1 MPRRGTG
8 PSSGARGTGGAGDL
22 LHTLGDLTGRILEGI
37 KLQQARVELAAAL
50 QRQVLAAELPVLD
63 GLRAAGRY
71 APARAGLDIG
81 GDWYDGFPM
90 PDGSVGFVI
99 GDVQGHDVEAAA
111 LMGQVRICLRAVA
124 TATTDP
130 AEVLG
135 RTNDLLVSMNSGL
148 FVTCSFLRFDPV
160 TSELAD
166 ARAGHVPAVWATAD
180 GRVDVLLN
188 EGGLPLGIQAGERY
202 PSTRRLL
209 TDVGAFVLLTD
220 GVVEGPGY
228 PLDEGLAQVAELAV
242 GACRSDPDELAA
254 RVIKVADLTGH
265 SDDAAV
271 LVLRYGGLQQQ
282 RQGDQQQR
290 QGDQRQRQGDQRQQ
304 QRQGEG

>member
-1 MPRRGTG
+1 MPRRRTAS
-8 PSSGARGTGGAGDL
+8 SSGSRGNGGTGDL
-22 LHTLGDLTGRILEGI
+22 LHTLGDLTGRILERI
-37 KLQQARVELAAAL
+37 KFQQARVELAAAL
-50 QRQVLAAELPVLD
+50 QRQVLDAELPVSA
-63 GLRAAGRY
+63 GLRVAGRY

-81 GDWYDGFPM
+81 GDWYDGFLM

-111 LMGQVRICLRAVA
+111 LMGQVRTCLRAVA

-130 AEVLG
+130 AEALG
-135 RTNDLLVSMNSGL
+135 RTNDLLVAMDSGL
-148 FVTCSFLRFDPV
+148 FVTCSFLRFDPD
-160 TSELAD
+160 TSELAE

-180 GRVDVLLN
+180 GRCDIVLDD
-188 EGGLPLGIQAGERY
+188 GGLPLGIQAGESY

-209 TDVGAFVLLTD
+209 TGVGAFVLLTD

-228 PLDEGLAQVAELAV
+228 PIEEGLAQVAELAV
-242 GACRSDPDELAA
+242 GSCCADPDELAA

-265 SDDAAV
+265 NDDAAV

-282 RQGDQQQR
+282 RQG
-290 QGDQRQRQGDQRQQ
+290 
-304 QRQGEG
+304 EG

>member
-1 MPRRGTG
+1 MPPHRRTTSSSGTG
-8 PSSGARGTGGAGDL
+8 EL
-22 LHTLGDLTGRILEGI
+22 LHTLGDLTGRILERI
-37 KLQQARVELAAAL
+37 KFQQARVELAAAL
-50 QRQVLAAELPVLD
+50 QRQVLAAELPVLA
-63 GLRAAGRY
+63 GLQVAGRY

-81 GDWYDGFPM
+81 GDWYDGFLM
-90 PDGSVGFVI
+90 PDGSVGFAI

-111 LMGQVRICLRAVA
+111 LMGQVRTCLRAVA

-135 RTNDLLVSMNSGL
+135 RTNDLLVAMNSGL

-160 TSELAD
+160 TRELAD

-180 GRVDVLLN
+180 GHCDVVLN
-188 EGGLPLGIQAGERY
+188 DGGLPLGIVAGERY

-209 TDVGAFVLLTD
+209 TDVGAYVLFTD

-228 PLDEGLAQVAELAV
+228 PIEEGLAQVADLAV
-242 GACRSDPDELAA
+242 GACGTDPDELAA

-271 LVLRYGGLQQQ
+271 LVLRYGGL
-282 RQGDQQQR
+282 
-290 QGDQRQRQGDQRQQ
+290 RQRRE
-304 QRQGEG
+304 GEM

>member
-1 MPRRGTG
+1 MPRRRTV
-8 PSSGARGTGGAGDL
+8 PSGGAGEL
-22 LHTLGDLTGRILEGI
+22 LQTLEDLTGRILEGI

-50 QRQVLAAELPVLD
+50 QRQVLSAELPVLA
-63 GLRAAGRY
+63 GLQVAGRY

-81 GDWYDGFPM
+81 GDWYDGFLM
-90 PDGSVGFVI
+90 PDGSVGFAI

-111 LMGQVRICLRAVA
+111 LMGQVRTCLRAVA
-124 TATTDP
+124 VATTDP
-130 AEVLG
+130 AEVLQ
-135 RTNDLLVSMNSGL
+135 RTNDLLVAMDSGL

-160 TSELAD
+160 TNELAD
-166 ARAGHVPAVWATAD
+166 ARAGHVPAVWARGD
-180 GRVDVLLN
+180 GRCDIILN
-188 EGGLPLGIQAGERY
+188 EGGLPLGIYAGESY
-202 PSTRRLL
+202 PSTRRVL

-228 PLDEGLAQVAELAV
+228 PIEEGLAQVANLAV
-242 GACRSDPDELAA
+242 GASRTDPNELAA

-282 RQGDQQQR
+282 WQD
-290 QGDQRQRQGDQRQQ
+290 
-304 QRQGEG
+304 EG